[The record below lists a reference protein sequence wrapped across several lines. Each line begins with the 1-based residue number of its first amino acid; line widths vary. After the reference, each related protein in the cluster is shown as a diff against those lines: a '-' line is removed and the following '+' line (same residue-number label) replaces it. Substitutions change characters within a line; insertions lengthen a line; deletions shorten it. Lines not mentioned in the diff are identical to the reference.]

1 MLWTVFAILI
11 VLWLLGWSFHLAGNF
26 IHVLLILAL
35 LVVVVNIALDRR
47 RV

>member
-11 VLWLLGWSFHLAGNF
+11 VLWLLGWSFHLAGNL

-35 LVVVVNIALDRR
+35 LLVIVNLALGRR
-47 RV
+47 KV